1 MVCGAKLM
9 WDHELIETLLSLQ
22 SQPVFLVVWQGLYD
36 EVQACYCRG
45 EIGMDQYN
53 YAHRLLARIR

>member
-1 MVCGAKLM
+1 M
-9 WDHELIETLLSLQ
+9 WEHELIETLLSLQ